1 MEVFKISTSPNSLA
15 ELSKRTLPE
24 VAIEII
30 LEYAKFELEM
40 KRLLM
45 FKLVRAMVSVQL
57 KITLSAIE
65 SCSMV

>member
-1 MEVFKISTSPNSLA
+1 MEVLKISTSPNSLA
-15 ELSKRTLPE
+15 ELSERTLPE

-30 LEYAKFELEM
+30 LEYAKFELEI

-57 KITLSAIE
+57 KTILSAIE
-65 SCSMV
+65 SISMV